1 MGQVVLLVVGA
12 AWAAVLLPPLL
23 RSRGQNRP
31 NSSVSDF
38 RDQLSSLQRVSR
50 SVHMR
55 SMGRSLVAGPMERPS
70 PRGPLEG
77 SHRSITLHPTTGKS
91 DTGAHA
97 IVTPQTADPSGRRR
111 GVEPAPRRRSEPARG
126 ERSHR
131 QLAVRREGTDALK
144 RRRANVL
151 FVLAL
156 ASVTTLVLALAIDS
170 TPLLYAFGGVFVVLA
185 GYIFLLGRARQR
197 DLDVREVVEM
207 MPVEPQERPRARPR
221 LDRDARYDPS
231 LPRNREASDRWDAG
245 RPEGERRPPERRQ
258 YPSPQRAAEPRS
270 LPADRSGRRVAG
282 RDHPTPAPRNG
293 ARARQTRQP
302 REHRLDLA

>member
-23 RSRGQNRP
+23 RSRGNNRP

-97 IVTPQTADPSGRRR
+97 IVTPQTVDPSRRR
-111 GVEPAPRRRSEPARG
+111 HGAEPAPRRREPGRG

-156 ASVTTLVLALAIDS
+156 VSVTTLVLALVTKS
-170 TPLLYAFGGVFVVLA
+170 TPLLYAFGGVFAVLA

-207 MPVEPQERPRARPR
+207 TPVEPQDRARPR

-231 LPRNREASDRWDAG
+231 MPRNREASDRWDAG
-245 RPEGERRPPERRQ
+245 RPEGERRSPERRQ
-258 YPSPQRAAEPRS
+258 YPSPQGAAEPRS
-270 LPADRSGRRVAG
+270 LPADRSGRRIAG
-282 RDHPTPAPRNG
+282 REYPTTASRNG
-293 ARARQTRQP
+293 ARERQTRQS
-302 REHRLDLA
+302 RQHRLDLA

>member
-97 IVTPQTADPSGRRR
+97 IVTPQTVDPSRRR
-111 GVEPAPRRRSEPARG
+111 HGIEPAPRRRGEPGRG

-156 ASVTTLVLALAIDS
+156 VSATTLVLAVATKS

-207 MPVEPQERPRARPR
+207 TPVEPQDRARPR

-231 LPRNREASDRWDAG
+231 MPRNREASDRWDAG
-245 RPEGERRPPERRQ
+245 RPEGERRSPERRQ

-270 LPADRSGRRVAG
+270 LPADRSGRRIAG
-282 RDHPTPAPRNG
+282 REYPTTASRNG
-293 ARARQTRQP
+293 ARERQTRQA
-302 REHRLDLA
+302 RQHRLDLA